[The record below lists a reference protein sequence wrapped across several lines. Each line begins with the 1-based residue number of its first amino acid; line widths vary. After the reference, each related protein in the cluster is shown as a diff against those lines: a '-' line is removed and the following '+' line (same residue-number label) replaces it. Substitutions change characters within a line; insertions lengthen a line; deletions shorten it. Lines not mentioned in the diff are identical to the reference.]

1 MFKVGDEVIDN
12 KECTGR
18 VICVDFDGEG
28 NRPIICLIRLSTGK
42 EYIRSFDADGC
53 YKGRDWGEY
62 FIKHKPKTVW
72 VNVNKT
78 KEGMYFISA
87 AAYKTENEARLR
99 KCSES
104 YVTTIELPA

>member
-1 MFKVGDEVIDN
+1 MFKVGDEVID
-12 KECTGR
+12 
-18 VICVDFDGEG
+18 GEG
-28 NRPIICLIRLSTGK
+28 NEGIVIIDDLRENYHPIVARMTSARGEECVRTFT
-42 EYIRSFDADGC
+42 ENGC
-53 YKGRDWGEY
+53 FIQGRGECSKD
-62 FIKHKPKTVW
+62 IKLKPKTVW

-87 AAYKTENEARLR
+87 AAHKTENEARLR